1 MRKTIFLLLLSF
13 LAVSC
18 HEEVILPV
26 GDDQPVGVMN
36 ALLNTLDTTHTV
48 LLSVARK
55 SQMSPLDKADVHVF
69 VNGTLAA
76 TAEEMCGMVQYDTR
90 KEVGYSFNTAFRP
103 GDEVRIEARKDDIS
117 MTATVTAPQPATLL
131 SADTVY
137 VRVNYLGVTGR
148 IMQVKTVFQDLPGA
162 SYYRVTGRILDE
174 FKYLDMERN
183 PVPGYSGAVED
194 TLWVGTGSDPVISES
209 AGKTSADL
217 GTFLEKGHTYHCFS
231 DLSFA
236 GQECTIRPLFDPN
249 RFHAFYLRQYVTDTI
264 SEDLST
270 LEYNYYLII
279 RRRALVQLRTL
290 DFSHYRYLKV
300 LEKLESYGKE
310 LSFLVEPAALPSN
323 VEGGQ
328 GFVGLET
335 VSEIVFF
342 KDYVELYPRSLFTS
356 DE

>member
-1 MRKTIFLLLLSF
+1 MRKTIFLSLLSF

-26 GDDQPVGVMN
+26 GDDRPVGVMN

-55 SQMSPLDKADVHVF
+55 SQMLPLERADVHVF

-76 TAEEMCGMVQYDTR
+76 TAEEMCGMVQYDPE
-90 KEVGYSFNTAFRP
+90 KEVGYSFNAAFQP

-137 VRVNYLGVTGR
+137 VQVNYLGVTEWT
-148 IMQVKTVFQDLPGA
+148 IQVKTVFQDLPGA

-174 FKYLDMERN
+174 FEYQDMEKN
-183 PVPGYSGAVED
+183 PIPGYSGAVED
-194 TLWVGTGSDPVISES
+194 TLWIDSGFDPVISEG

-217 GTFLEKGHTYHCFS
+217 GTLLEKGHTYHCFS

-236 GQECTIRPLFDPN
+236 GQECTIRFLIDPI
-249 RFHAFYLRQYVTDTI
+249 RIGVFYPERYMTDTM

-270 LEYNYYLII
+270 LAYNYYRIV
-279 RRRALVQLRTL
+279 RRRAFVQLRTL
-290 DFSHYRYLKV
+290 DFSQYRYLKA

-328 GFVGLET
+328 GFVGIET
-335 VSEIVFF
+335 VSEIVFY
-342 KDYVELYPRSLFTS
+342 KNGYMAIPYGLFYR